1 MNRHPILLAALLAV
15 GGAAGV
21 VSLPAAVRAEVT
33 DQDLERFEERMKTG
47 DTNAK
52 RNAIAELGLKKDKK
66 VAAKLLQV
74 LAKEKDEDVKIA
86 ICQVVGEQGD
96 PGVGGKLYAMF
107 DDKKNRE
114 NTKFLAAL
122 LEGMAEADPKRQYEN
137 LKDAAKKWV
146 VLNGSVAEA
155 AFRGM
160 ALHHTKDTV
169 DEFVKSINSIASP
182 TTNDS
187 VAKRAAYS
195 HCTPVLNELL
205 QKLTGQDIKDAVQWR
220 KWWSDAEATYKPE
233 AAGDK
238 KDLNASEIYFN
249 EGYRFQIKKPSREW
263 SFKKQSGDQAL
274 LRIEALDEGSA
285 AAWVVISVGA
295 KEKMKSKTPE
305 ALAEEVKLQLEEST
319 KDIRDPIWARKANY
333 GGESAIETLLLGR
346 DPQEG
351 PGNVHNMYVT
361 NGPNIYAF
369 RGFVKSGK
377 SPRFKEDIV
386 AIYKSL
392 VFKK

>member
-1 MNRHPILLAALLAV
+1 MNRHPIVLAALLAV
-15 GGAAGV
+15 GGAAAV
-21 VSLPAAVRAEVT
+21 VTLPAAVRAEVT
-33 DQDLERFEERMKTG
+33 EQDFERFDERMKTG

-66 VAAKLLQV
+66 VAAKLLQY
-74 LAKEKDEDVKIA
+74 LAKEKDEDVKVA
-86 ICQVVGEQGD
+86 ICQVIGEQGD
-96 PGVGGKLYAMF
+96 PSVGGRLYAMF
-107 DDKKNRE
+107 DDKKNKE

-122 LEGMAEADPKRQYEN
+122 LEGMGESDPKRQYEN

-155 AFRGM
+155 AYRGM
-160 ALHHTKDTV
+160 ALNHTKDTV
-169 DEFVKSINSIASP
+169 DEFVKAANSIASP

-187 VAKRAAYS
+187 AAKRAAYA

-220 KWWSDAEATYKPE
+220 KWWSDAETTYKPE

-238 KDLNASEIYFN
+238 KDLNASDVYVN
-249 EGYRFQIKKPSREW
+249 EGYRFQLKKPGREW
-263 SFKKQSGDQAL
+263 SFKKLSGEQAL
-274 LRIEALDEGSA
+274 LRIEALDEGSP
-285 AAWVVISVGA
+285 AAWVIISVGA
-295 KEKMKSKTPE
+295 KEKMKSKTAE
-305 ALAEEVKLQLEEST
+305 QLAEEVKMQIEEGT
-319 KDIRDPIWARKANY
+319 KDIRDPIWARKATY

-346 DPQEG
+346 DPQDG
-351 PGNVHNMYVT
+351 PGNVHNMYVAS
-361 NGPNIYAF
+361 GPNIYAF

-377 SPRFKEDIV
+377 NPRFKEDII